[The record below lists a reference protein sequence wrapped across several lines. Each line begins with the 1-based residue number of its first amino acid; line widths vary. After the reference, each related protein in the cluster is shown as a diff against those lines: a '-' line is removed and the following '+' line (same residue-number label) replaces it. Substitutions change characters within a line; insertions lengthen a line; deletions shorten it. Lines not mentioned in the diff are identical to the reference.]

1 MIIRKKDILLK
12 EYEIVSD
19 QITYWDNQY
28 WTKQKFFISVEG
40 LFLSG
45 SSFLLNN
52 EMFREDNIELQTLF
66 FSLIAFNIV
75 MCFIWFISCKRTK
88 EYIDLRMKRAKNIE
102 KYIKVAKL
110 YRYHDNKFYLKQC
123 NFSGKLERHI
133 PSVFMVLWFIIL
145 FMHFI
150 FPFIKKVCCLLIL
163 CAK

>member
-1 MIIRKKDILLK
+1 MIILKKDILMK
-12 EYEIVSD
+12 EYEIVSN

-45 SSFLLNN
+45 TSFLLNN
-52 EMFREDNIELQTLF
+52 QIFQVKSIRLQTLVF
-66 FSLIAFNIV
+66 FLIAFNIV

-102 KYIKVAKL
+102 KYFKVTKL
-110 YRYHDNKFYLKQC
+110 YRYHDNKFFLKQS

-133 PSVFMVLWFIIL
+133 PTAFMVLWFIIL
-145 FMHFI
+145 FLYYI
-150 FPFIKKVCCLLIL
+150 NSIIKIGCSLLIQ
-163 CAK
+163 CAN